1 MPIACLIIFLLAF
14 GFALFF
20 VGRRAAADP
29 EGRAGSWLL
38 MCVPLGLAL
47 VLLAVIL
54 GGWLLWHHYTAGVPF
69 LT

>member
-1 MPIACLIIFLLAF
+1 MPIFLLILTLLIF
-14 GFALFF
+14 GSLAFF

-29 EGRAGSWLL
+29 EGRAGFWLL